1 MADTKP
7 VKAELRELK
16 ANGQEN
22 PSVRVPVQFNP
33 ETLKVSFANQVVPP
47 DNANTDKSNTSALQ
61 FLSKGST
68 KLSVQLWFD
77 VTATLPQGQQ
87 GVTDVRKMTEKVA
100 YFMKPKPSDKDPKQI
115 VPPGVRFVWGTFQF
129 DGLMESLE
137 ESLEFFSPD
146 GRPLRASLSISLTQQ
161 SIQFAFAKP
170 DTSSGKGPSPGTKP
184 LTPAPAGSSLQG
196 LAAGLGKATDWQSIA
211 QANGIENPRLLKPG
225 QLIDMNA
232 SVSVSGSVSASVN
245 LGF

>member
-1 MADTKP
+1 M
-7 VKAELRELK
+7 
-16 ANGQEN
+16 
-22 PSVRVPVQFNP
+22 
-33 ETLKVSFANQVVPP
+33 
-47 DNANTDKSNTSALQ
+47 
-61 FLSKGST
+61 
-68 KLSVQLWFD
+68 QLWFD

-170 DTSSGKGPSPGTKP
+170 DTSSGKGPPSPGTAP

-232 SVSVSGSVSASVN
+232 SVSVSGSGSASASVN

>member
-146 GRPLRASLSISLTQQ
+146 GRPLRASLSISLTQ
-161 SIQFAFAKP
+161 
-170 DTSSGKGPSPGTKP
+170 P